1 MAATDTSDAISPL
14 IAAFHARSPIRA
26 WSLMV
31 TIYGDAVAPR
41 GGELW
46 LGTLSRIV
54 EAIGIDD
61 RLVRTAMSRLAS
73 EGWLERT
80 RIGRKS
86 FYRLSDGGSRAFA
99 DATRRIYFA
108 APPDW
113 KGNWRL
119 AILTASGEI
128 RTAQRDMLKGHGFGQ
143 LSPTVFLA
151 PATAEGDLFS
161 GNTPAF
167 SGIVWLD
174 AAGSAADA
182 TLLAGEAF
190 QLQAVAEGY
199 RRFVEAF
206 SRLEAA
212 LGRGEALADLDRLIA
227 RILLIHEFRRLV
239 LRDPLLPDALLPA
252 DWPGHAARALAARI
266 YRRLVEGSER
276 WLDQNGECTDGALP
290 SPEPGF
296 YKRFQDLKR
305 PIGTPGP

>member
-1 MAATDTSDAISPL
+1 MAATDPSAAISPL

-26 WSLMV
+26 WSLIV

-46 LGTLSRIV
+46 LGTLTQLLD
-54 EAIGIDD
+54 AISIDD

-80 RIGRKS
+80 KIGRKS
-86 FYRLSDGGSRAFA
+86 FYRLSEGGRRAFA

-108 APPDW
+108 APQAW

-128 RTAQRDMLKGHGFGQ
+128 RTAQRDMLRGHGFGQ

-151 PATAEGDLFS
+151 PATADGDLFS
-161 GNTPAF
+161 GNSPAF

-190 QLQAVAEGY
+190 QLQAVAGGY
-199 RRFVEAF
+199 RRFVETF

-212 LGRGEALADLDRLIA
+212 LERGEGLADLDRLIA

-239 LRDPLLPDALLPA
+239 LRDPLLPDALLPE
-252 DWPGHAARALAARI
+252 DWPGLAARLLAARI
-266 YRRLVEGSER
+266 YRRLVDGSER

-290 SPEPGF
+290 PPEPGF
-296 YKRFQDLKR
+296 YERFQDLGNPAAGLSR
-305 PIGTPGP
+305 